1 MNTIFNILFH
11 HSTVFH
17 CKYPSLKATE
27 IKESGQ
33 TQGNLDKDKDR
44 VEEWQDVVR
53 KRPEKKRQVVIKFP
67 LLLAKATVSTTNEHG
82 LLQENDSLVV
92 GDT

>member
-1 MNTIFNILFH
+1 MIFNILFH

-53 KRPEKKRQVVIKFP
+53 KRPEKKRRVVIKFP
-67 LLLAKATVSTTNEHG
+67 LLLAKATVSTTNERG

>member
-1 MNTIFNILFH
+1 MSMIFNILFH

-33 TQGNLDKDKDR
+33 TQGNLAKDKDR
-44 VEEWQDVVR
+44 AEEWQNVVR
-53 KRPEKKRQVVIKFP
+53 RGQRRRGGLWLNSLCFWPKPQFQQQTSMVYCKKMT
-67 LLLAKATVSTTNEHG
+67 A
-82 LLQENDSLVV
+82 
-92 GDT
+92 

>member
-1 MNTIFNILFH
+1 MSMIFNILFH

-33 TQGNLDKDKDR
+33 TQGNLAKDKDR
-44 VEEWQDVVR
+44 AEEWQNVVR
-53 KRPEKKRQVVIKFP
+53 RGQRRRG
-67 LLLAKATVSTTNEHG
+67 G
-82 LLQENDSLVV
+82 L
-92 GDT
+92 

>member
-1 MNTIFNILFH
+1 M
-11 HSTVFH
+11 FH

-33 TQGNLDKDKDR
+33 AQGNLDKDKDR

-53 KRPEKKRQVVIKFP
+53 KRPEKMRRVVI
-67 LLLAKATVSTTNEHG
+67 
-82 LLQENDSLVV
+82 
-92 GDT
+92 